1 MTMVR
6 KLIAAVLLLA
16 SFACASDAGT
26 PTTTSKE
33 RPRSTAKLSVLEPKT
48 GAELATRSVDV
59 KLKLDGGEITKVV
72 STDLKPN
79 VGHIHVRLDGRT
91 ITLLGSLT
99 QPVAVTPGAHV
110 IEAEFVAAD
119 HGPFNPRVIA
129 AVTFTVK

>member
-1 MTMVR
+1 VT
-6 KLIAAVLLLA
+6 
-16 SFACASDAGT
+16 
-26 PTTTSKE
+26 
-33 RPRSTAKLSVLEPKT
+33 
-48 GAELATRSVDV
+48 V
-59 KLKLDGGEITKVV
+59 KLKLDGGRITKIV
-72 STDLKPN
+72 SKNLQPD

-99 QPVAVTPGAHV
+99 EPVPVTPGGHV